1 MHLGV
6 RRVNLGQWIG
16 LMALVVSLYIL
27 WQIRQVLLLVFA
39 AVVLATALNRLA
51 RRFQRSGMRRE
62 FAVMLSFGLFL
73 ALIVSFFWLIVPPF
87 AAQFQ
92 ELTYRVPRGL
102 ERFNNWFA
110 QLGAQV
116 PSQLTPYLP
125 DANSLNQQLQPL
137 INRLLG
143 GSVAFFSSSF
153 DVVLKV
159 LLVLVLTGMI
169 LANPYP
175 YRQVFMRLFPSFY
188 RQRVEGILTQCEVA
202 LGKWLSG
209 TLISMSAVALMS
221 MIGLSILQIQPV
233 LAIGVLAG
241 FLNLIPN
248 LGPTISVIPPMA
260 IALLDAPW
268 KSLGVLALYV
278 VIQQIESN
286 FLTPIVMAHQV
297 SLLPAITLLS
307 QVFFATFFEILGLFL
322 AIPLTV
328 VCQIWLKEVL
338 VKDIL
343 DQWQARTEEN
353 AEIVDTSTSQKS
365 CAASKAVSKDTSKP
379 KG

>member
-1 MHLGV
+1 M
-6 RRVNLGQWIG
+6 NLGQWIG

-92 ELTYRVPRGL
+92 ELAYRVPRGL